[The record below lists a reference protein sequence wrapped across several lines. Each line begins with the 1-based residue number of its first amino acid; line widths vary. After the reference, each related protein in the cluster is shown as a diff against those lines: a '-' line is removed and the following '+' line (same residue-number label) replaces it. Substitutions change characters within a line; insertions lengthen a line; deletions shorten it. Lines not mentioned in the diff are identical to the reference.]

1 MQVPEA
7 EIDLNSQDVPI
18 IKTQVIG
25 RVFKMRDM
33 YHSWVDKFV
42 RKTISIYPNLLLFLN
57 TNMGSTGV
65 AS

>member
-33 YHSWVDKFV
+33 YYSWVDKFV